1 VHNTTA
7 AKPSPVGRLHHLDS
21 LRGIAAVVVMLHHWR
36 DMFTVSLVPVYLV
49 PVFAGLNSVKL
60 FFVLSGFVLSL
71 PYWSGRQSSY
81 NKYLVRRICRIYLP
95 YAGAVFFAVII
106 GSRLLNSSLPLTH
119 WFYNTWHEP
128 FTTKL
133 VLQQLLFSNPRG
145 AAINMAFWSLRIE
158 MIMSLVF
165 PFVCW
170 ILLRLPPVP
179 CWALAF
185 GLEMIALDRPQ
196 FIMDRILHG
205 QTDFILYA
213 SAFLFGA
220 VLAKYLQPI
229 REIYQELNLPTK
241 ILLLGCVIA
250 GFYRGGGLSNE
261 LSNIPA
267 CCGVIVLADC
277 SGLRGWLS
285 TRVPVYIG
293 DISYSLYLLHGPV
306 LLASIIL
313 LYGRVP
319 LWAIFVTF
327 MAVTFGISHL
337 YFNWVEMPAM
347 VLGKKLTAN
356 RTQPE
361 KKADEALVSSISA

>member
-1 VHNTTA
+1 
-7 AKPSPVGRLHHLDS
+7 
-21 LRGIAAVVVMLHHWR
+21 MLHHWR

-49 PVFAGLNSVKL
+49 PVFAGLNSVRL

-95 YAGAVFFAVII
+95 YAGAVFFAVFV
-106 GSRLLNSSLPLTH
+106 GCKLLNSTLPLTH

-133 VLQQLLFSNPRG
+133 VLEQLLFSNPRG
-145 AAINMAFWSLRIE
+145 AAINMAFWSLKIE
-158 MIMSLVF
+158 MIMSLIF

-170 ILLRLPPVP
+170 ILLRLPPIA

-185 GLEMIALDRPQ
+185 GLEFIGLGRPQ
-196 FIMDRILHG
+196 VIMDHMPQA

-220 VLAKYLQPI
+220 VLAKYLEPI
-229 REIYQELNLPTK
+229 REIYLQFNLPTK
-241 ILLLGCVIA
+241 ILLFGCVIA

-277 SGLRGWLS
+277 SGIRDWLS
-285 TRVPVYIG
+285 KRVPVYIG

-306 LLASIIL
+306 LFASIIL

-319 LWAIFVTF
+319 LWEVFSTF

-337 YFNWVEMPAM
+337 YFNWVEKPAM
-347 VLGKKLTAN
+347 ALGKKLTAN
-356 RTQPE
+356 KTQTERTPE
-361 KKADEALVSSISA
+361 ESLVAPVSA